1 MKRVL
6 VSQIGAHVKNFAI
19 VQNQIALMIKS
30 FVLGIT
36 GNAEVNKEAIQK

>member
-6 VSQIGAHVKNFAI
+6 LGQIGVHSKNFAV

-36 GNAEVNKEAIQK
+36 GNSEVSKDILQK